1 MGIGQRD
8 ESSDHQPKGP
18 GKEKEKESFGAKRN
32 ETFADLRL
40 RYVITHTRDRLAIK
54 IEEEEEE
61 EVLLVCVMMER
72 AAKEKGGPVGASA
85 AAQARPGHKARLD
98 AQSLLSSVNGQEI
111 CLFYGR
117 LLLFS
122 FLS

>member
-1 MGIGQRD
+1 MGIGQQD

-18 GKEKEKESFGAKRN
+18 GKEKEKESFWAKRN

-54 IEEEEEE
+54 IEEEE

-85 AAQARPGHKARLD
+85 AAQARPQGAL
-98 AQSLLSSVNGQEI
+98 
-111 CLFYGR
+111 GR
-117 LLLFS
+117 PVAFIVS
-122 FLS
+122 

>member
-1 MGIGQRD
+1 MTISQKV
-8 ESSDHQPKGP
+8 Q
-18 GKEKEKESFGAKRN
+18 GKRKKKESFLGKRN

-54 IEEEEEE
+54 IEEEE
-61 EVLLVCVMMER
+61 VLLVCVMMER
-72 AAKEKGGPVGASA
+72 AAKEKGGPVGAS

-117 LLLFS
+117 LLFS

>member
-1 MGIGQRD
+1 LGIGQRD

-18 GKEKEKESFGAKRN
+18 GKEKEKESFWAKRN

-72 AAKEKGGPVGASA
+72 AAKEKRRSSRSISSSPG
-85 AAQARPGHKARLD
+85 QARPQGAL
-98 AQSLLSSVNGQEI
+98 
-111 CLFYGR
+111 GR
-117 LLLFS
+117 PVAFIVS
-122 FLS
+122 

>member
-1 MGIGQRD
+1 
-8 ESSDHQPKGP
+8 
-18 GKEKEKESFGAKRN
+18 
-32 ETFADLRL
+32 
-40 RYVITHTRDRLAIK
+40 LAIK
-54 IEEEEEE
+54 IEEEEE

-117 LLLFS
+117 LLLFPFS
-122 FLS
+122 PRRRRRGGLVNFPFFFSLLPPLSSSIDYTAVNSCKVDANSLVVSVI